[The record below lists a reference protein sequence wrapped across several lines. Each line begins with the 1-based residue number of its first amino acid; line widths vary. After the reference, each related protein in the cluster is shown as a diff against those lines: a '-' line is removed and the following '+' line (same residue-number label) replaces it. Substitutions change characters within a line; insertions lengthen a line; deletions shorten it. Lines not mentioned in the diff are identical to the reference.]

1 VLDRALHEY
10 CGSVTRDVRLP
21 RPFSARALCE
31 TLAAES
37 GRRIYLHPYEA
48 VGVGADAPCGAWIAT
63 AQADHI
69 FFEQRTSR
77 YHQEQIILHEIG
89 HLLCRHRLHDV
100 SESMLRETGLLDGP
114 ESVGGALFRTSYST
128 QQEKEAEL
136 VASMLL
142 ERSTNW
148 DGDGAQ
154 TGERYLGEVL
164 GFI

>member
-1 VLDRALHEY
+1 
-10 CGSVTRDVRLP
+10 
-21 RPFSARALCE
+21 
-31 TLAAES
+31 LAARS
-37 GRRIYLHPYEA
+37 HRRIYLHPYEA
-48 VGVGADAPCGAWIAT
+48 VGVGTDAPCGAWIAT

-69 FFEQRTSR
+69 FYEQRTSK

-89 HLLCRHRLHDV
+89 HLLCGHSLHDV
-100 SESMLRETGLLDGP
+100 SESLLSDTGLSDDRKT
-114 ESVGGALFRTSYST
+114 VRGALLRTSYST

-142 ERSTNW
+142 ERSASW
-148 DGDGAQ
+148 DSESAQ

>member
-1 VLDRALHEY
+1 M
-10 CGSVTRDVRLP
+10 
-21 RPFSARALCE
+21 
-31 TLAAES
+31 AAQS
-37 GRRIYLHPYEA
+37 DRRIYLHPYEA
-48 VGVGADAPCGAWIAT
+48 VGVGVDAPCGAWIAT

-69 FFEQRTSR
+69 FFEQRTSK

-89 HLLCRHRLHDV
+89 HLLCRHRLHDI
-100 SESMLRETGLLDGP
+100 SETMLSETDLLNDPGKAH
-114 ESVGGALFRTSYST
+114 GALLRTSYTT
-128 QQEKEAEL
+128 QEEKEAEL

-142 ERSTNW
+142 ERSTSW

>member
-1 VLDRALHEY
+1 MFDRELHQF
-10 CGSVTRDVRLP
+10 CSSVIRDLELP
-21 RPFSARALCE
+21 RPFSAKALCE
-31 TLAAES
+31 ELAAKSE
-37 GRRIYLHPYEA
+37 RRIYLHPYEA

-69 FFEQRTSR
+69 FFEQRTSK

-89 HLLCRHRLHDV
+89 HLLCGHSLQEV
-100 SESMLRETGLLDGP
+100 SEKMLG
-114 ESVGGALFRTSYST
+114 ESSLPDEPGGVRGALMRTSYST

-142 ERSTNW
+142 ERSRSW
-148 DGDGAQ
+148 DGNGAQ

>member
-1 VLDRALHEY
+1 VFERKLRQY
-10 CGSVTRDVRLP
+10 CSSVIRDIELP
-21 RPFSARALCE
+21 RPFSAKALCE
-31 TLAAES
+31 ELAEQS

-69 FFEQRTSR
+69 FFEQRTSK

-89 HLLCRHRLHDV
+89 HVLCGHSMQNISEALLRDG
-100 SESMLRETGLLDGP
+100 GLLG
-114 ESVGGALFRTSYST
+114 EHGAVRGALFRTSYTT

-142 ERSTNW
+142 ERSASW